1 MTQMKRQLQTLVRKA
16 LLRVMPTQTI
26 DLSRLDKVPDSLGW
40 PLRRD
45 GFDPGARIA
54 ETRAENPVHHLT
66 NLLGMNVFLVTGIE
80 EGRTVLQ
87 EPRAY
92 STDIRP
98 YVGESGAA
106 DGDIGGLGFTDPP
119 DHTRLRKLITPEF
132 TMRRL
137 ARIRPTVTRIVEEQ
151 LDEIERLGA
160 SGDPVDLVPTFGF
173 PIPFLVICELL
184 GLPDHDREI
193 FRKLGSARFDVT
205 GGGPGTIGAISD
217 SREFLKDA
225 TRRQRSE
232 PGPGLIGQII
242 REHGDEISDYDL
254 AGLADG
260 VFNGGMET
268 SASMLA
274 MGSAVLLGDPK
285 SWKRIRTDDESV
297 DPIVEELLRYLS
309 VVQVAFP
316 RFAKEDVMVGDK
328 QVRKGD
334 VVLVSLPAVNRDPAF
349 GDAPD
354 SFDGERAPKSH
365 LAFGHGIHRCVGA
378 ELARMELRMAFP
390 ALVRRFPEMQLAS
403 HDLGFRESSIVYGVE
418 TVPVLPGPAVR

>member
-1 MTQMKRQLQTLVRKA
+1 MKRQLQTLTRKA
-16 LLRVMPTQTI
+16 LLKVMPKQSI

-45 GFDPGARIA
+45 GFDPQPRLG
-54 ETRAENPVHHLT
+54 ETRADEPVHLLT

-80 EGRTVLQ
+80 EGNTVLR

-98 YVGESGAA
+98 YVGKSGAA

-119 DHTRLRKLITPEF
+119 DHTRLRKFITPEF
-132 TMRRL
+132 TMHRL
-137 ARIRPTVTRIVEEQ
+137 ERIRPMISRIVEQQ
-151 LDEIERLGA
+151 LVEIEELSA
-160 SGDPVDLVPTFGF
+160 SGEPVDLVPTFGF
-173 PIPFLVICELL
+173 PVPFLVICELL
-184 GLPDHDREI
+184 GLPDHDRET
-193 FRKLGSARFDVT
+193 FRQLGSARFDVT
-205 GGGPGTIGAISD
+205 GGGVGSIGAISD

-242 REHGDEISDYDL
+242 REHGDEINDYDL

-274 MGSAVLLGDPK
+274 MGTAVLLGDPA
-285 SWKRIRTDDESV
+285 SWERIRTDDASV
-297 DPIVEELLRYLS
+297 EPIVEELLRYLS

-316 RFAKEDVMVGDK
+316 RFAKADVMVGDK

-334 VVLVSLPAVNRDPAF
+334 VVLVSIPGVNRDPVLGDVPDAF
-349 GDAPD
+349 DPT
-354 SFDGERAPKSH
+354 RAATQSH

-378 ELARMELRMAFP
+378 ELARMELRIAFP
-390 ALVRRFPEMQLAS
+390 ALARRFPQMMLAGD
-403 HDLGFRESSIVYGVE
+403 DLGFRESSIVYGVE
-418 TVPVLPGPAVR
+418 RVPVLPGPAHR

>member
-1 MTQMKRQLQTLVRKA
+1 MRRGIQTLARKA
-16 LLRVMPTQTI
+16 LLRVLPKQTI

-40 PLRRD
+40 PLGRD
-45 GFDPGARIA
+45 GFDPTARLA
-54 ETRAENPVHHLT
+54 ETRAQAPVHHLT
-66 NLLGMNVFLVTGIE
+66 NLLGMDVFLVTGIE

-98 YVGESGAA
+98 YVGQRGAA

-132 TMRRL
+132 TVRRL
-137 ARIRPTVTRIVEEQ
+137 ERIRPMVRDIVDRQ
-151 LDEIERLGA
+151 LEEIEKLATAGE
-160 SGDPVDLVPTFGF
+160 PVDLVPTFGF
-173 PIPFLVICELL
+173 PVPFLVICELL
-184 GLPDHDREI
+184 GLPAGDRDR
-193 FRKLGSARFDVT
+193 FRELGSARFDVT
-205 GGGPGTIGAISD
+205 SGGPGSFGAISD

-242 REHGDEISDYDL
+242 REHGNEISDYDL

-274 MGSAVLLGDPK
+274 MGTAVLLGDRT
-285 SWKRIRTDDESV
+285 SWDRLRTDDDSV
-297 DPIVEELLRYLS
+297 EPVVEELLRYLS

-316 RFAKEDVMVGDK
+316 RFAKEDMVVGTQ

-334 VVLVSLPAVNRDPAF
+334 VVLVSLPGVDRDPAF
-349 GDAPD
+349 GAGPD
-354 SFDGERAPKSH
+354 TFDPDRPARSH
-365 LAFGHGIHRCVGA
+365 LAFGHGIHRCIGS
-378 ELARMELRMAFP
+378 ELARMELRTAFP
-390 ALVRRFPEMQLAS
+390 ALARRFPEMQLAS
-403 HDLGFRESSIVYGVE
+403 GDLGFRESSIVYGVE
-418 TVPVLPGPAVR
+418 TVPVVPGPAVH

>member
-1 MTQMKRQLQTLVRKA
+1 MKRQLQTLARKA
-16 LLRVMPTQTI
+16 LIRVLPTQTI

-40 PLRRD
+40 PLGRD
-45 GFDPGARIA
+45 GFDPTPRLAQ
-54 ETRAENPVHHLT
+54 TRVEAPVHHLT

-80 EGRTVLQ
+80 EGRAVLQ

-98 YVGESGAA
+98 YVGQRGAA

-137 ARIRPTVTRIVEEQ
+137 ERIRPMVSDIVDRQ
-151 LDEIERLGA
+151 LEEIEKRATTGEQ
-160 SGDPVDLVPTFGF
+160 VDLVPTFGF
-173 PIPFLVICELL
+173 PVPFLVICELL
-184 GLPDHDREI
+184 GLPDSDRER
-193 FRKLGSARFDVT
+193 FRELGSARFDVT
-205 GGGPGTIGAISD
+205 SGGAGSFGAISD
-217 SREFLKDA
+217 SREFLKEA
-225 TRRQRSE
+225 TRRQRND

-274 MGSAVLLGDPK
+274 MGSAVLLGDPT
-285 SWKRIRTDDESV
+285 SWERLRTDDSSV
-297 DPIVEELLRYLS
+297 EPIVEELLRYLS

-316 RFAKEDVMVGDK
+316 RFAREDMTVGDQ

-334 VVLVSLPAVNRDPAF
+334 VVLVSLPGVDRDPAF

-354 SFDGERAPKSH
+354 RFDPDRPPRSH
-365 LAFGHGIHRCVGA
+365 LAFGHGIHRCIGS

-403 HDLGFRESSIVYGVE
+403 GDLGFRESSIVYGVD
-418 TVPVLPGPAVR
+418 TVPVLPGPAQH